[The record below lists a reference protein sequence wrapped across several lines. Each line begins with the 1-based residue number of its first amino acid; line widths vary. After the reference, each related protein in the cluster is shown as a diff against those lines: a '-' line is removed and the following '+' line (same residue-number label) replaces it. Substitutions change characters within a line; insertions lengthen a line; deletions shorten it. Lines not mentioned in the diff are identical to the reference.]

1 MSIRIGYLLPT
12 RERIMA
18 EQPQAAPLLE
28 LAERAGRLGFDSVW
42 ASARDQSLWMLLQS
56 PVATP
61 CAAGGSCL
69 AASASSLRIT
79 FWRRRYSARHCL
91 TSARGMSAHA

>member
-1 MSIRIGYLLPT
+1 
-12 RERIMA
+12 
-18 EQPQAAPLLE
+18 
-28 LAERAGRLGFDSVW
+28 
-42 ASARDQSLWMLLQS
+42 MLLQS

-91 TSARGMSAHA
+91 TSARGMSPTRSARAWRRRWSSSSDSLRPDIEFCLTQVSVPSAYHFDVLLGERHPLLAAE